1 MYGLDFVDILA
12 ALATVADAVGEG
24 FVALTLGFAVKA
36 TGLGF
41 LVGAVMVLLLR
52 SVVPVSFEVESLT
65 IVSRLAKRDWKTM
78 CHIILTA
85 GILGAILGMTGIYS
99 NLVSFIEGPILFGM
113 MTGVGVILSFVA
125 IDLFK
130 EDKIVGGVSIGAA
143 LLTFFVFSSDPNN
156 LIYALAVSMIA
167 GIITSRFV
175 DFKPIEVDLDRE
187 RVRLIPLDGFRFLK
201 DITVIRGA
209 LALLALR
216 TGTSIAYSGIDG
228 QMANTAP
235 NVDHTNIIAGISGA
249 VSALFGGAPVEP
261 IISGTAAA
269 THPVSSAA
277 LMMAI
282 VGIILLMGFFP
293 RLAKH
298 IPVSA
303 VAGFLFILGAVLAI
317 PDNVGGV
324 ISPNDPFSGPITV
337 VVTAASFD
345 PFLGMVA
352 GVVVRLL
359 SGIFA
364 GVF

>member
-1 MYGLDFVDILA
+1 MYGLDFADILA
-12 ALATVADAVGEG
+12 SLATIADVIGEG

-41 LVGAVMVLLLR
+41 LVGALLVLLLR
-52 SVVPVSFEVESLT
+52 SVVPISFEVESLT
-65 IVSRLAKRDWKTM
+65 IVSRLANREWKIM
-78 CHIILTA
+78 CQIVLTA
-85 GILGAILGMTGIYS
+85 GILGAILGITGIYS
-99 NLVSFIEGPILFGM
+99 NIVSFIEGPILFGM

-130 EDKIVGGVSIGAA
+130 EDKIVGGVSIGSAII
-143 LLTFFVFSSDPNN
+143 TFFLFSNNPNN
-156 LIYALAVSMIA
+156 LIYALTVSVIA

-175 DFKPIEVDLDRE
+175 QFKPIEVNLERE
-187 RVRLIPLDGFRFLK
+187 RVKLIPLEGFKFLK

-228 QMANTAP
+228 SMANVTP
-235 NVDHTNIIAGISGA
+235 NVDHTNIIAGIGGA

-277 LMMAI
+277 IMMVI
-282 VGIILLMGFFP
+282 VGIILLLGFFP
-293 RLAKH
+293 KLARY

-303 VAGFLFILGAVLAI
+303 VSGFLFILGAVLAI
-317 PDNVGGV
+317 PDNISGV
-324 ISPNDPFSGPITV
+324 ITPEDPFSGPITV
-337 VVTAASFD
+337 VVTAATFD

-352 GVVVRLL
+352 GIVVRLFSGL
-359 SGIFA
+359 LAGIF
-364 GVF
+364 